1 MLQSNK
7 INVDDENDK
16 NNLNLMAKTGG
27 YVELFGS
34 QY

>member
-16 NNLNLMAKTGG
+16 ENVNRMAKTGG
-27 YVELFGS
+27 YWL
-34 QY
+34 Y